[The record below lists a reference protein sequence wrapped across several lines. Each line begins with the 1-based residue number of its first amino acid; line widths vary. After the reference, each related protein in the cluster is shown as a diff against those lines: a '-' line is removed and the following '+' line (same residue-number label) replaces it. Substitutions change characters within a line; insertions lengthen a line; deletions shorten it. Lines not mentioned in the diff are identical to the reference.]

1 MPHNVL
7 VSKIRCNNPNKKNA
21 AIHNKNHFL
30 YIGTREGT
38 DLTPLKYEN
47 TDKFEKEMAS
57 SEDYARYI
65 AKRPHSHGLF
75 GNIPLDDIND
85 FSKNI
90 YEISKQ
96 KRNIYRGIV
105 SLDSRDAE
113 ELGYYDKSKWES
125 YIRSVIPDVAK
136 EFGIGVDKLE
146 WAAAYHAEIDHP
158 HVHYMFWSSERRVNS
173 PFIHPS
179 KQNTCREILS
189 GKMFEEERGN
199 EVINK
204 EIAKKYIKEF
214 GKELMK
220 DEISKISSMTPGII
234 HNTTFPHKISS
245 NHLYKTTE
253 EIIKLTTMFQ
263 GGSFKYKYMRPEIK
277 EQISKIVDLI
287 FENKSVREEY
297 EKYLSSID
305 KISMT
310 YSPSE
315 AKQKRAVSRNN
326 AINDLRKDL
335 SNIVLKNTKD
345 LLITHKNF
353 AKFAED
359 ILEEHIKNLENDDQ
373 LELTDK
379 VQVDDSAFTLIDN
392 NSSLDLANLG
402 IDQLE
407 DIESFSPSLL
417 SDEEEGSNDNTY
429 SFDDTG
435 SVYSGEEN
443 YYIKWDKTY
452 KSALNEL
459 YNTHDYEKV
468 IELLNSSASKGNVL
482 AINDLGKVCQRG
494 LGCIANEKL
503 AELYYS
509 NAFQGF
515 NILYKVG
522 EKPSMKEYL
531 AYRIGKMFNTGH
543 GTDENIEMAEKW
555 FKTADNNKYAQ
566 YSLAKIYM
574 DKDIANGQPSHSY
587 EIINLLK
594 SASEKS
600 AYASYELGNIYRKG
614 YFTDIDSKKSYHH
627 YKAAINKFNEMLKLS
642 SDDTLMYR
650 VGKMYEL
657 GLGTE
662 IDLPKATKL
671 FQEAGKLKNRYALYS
686 LAKIYLASDDPKLH
700 EKSIQILNDLYKERP
715 DDDMVLYSLGK
726 IYLDT
731 KTDFHD
737 INKAKEFLEK
747 SSKVG
752 NQFAQY
758 HLGKIYSSPDLVEP
772 DYSLA
777 FSYLKAS
784 AAQGNDFAMYQ
795 LAILYKNSDL
805 EFYDIGKTIDYF
817 IDSAELGNQFA
828 QYQLGKI
835 YSKPEFERLDY
846 PLAISYLEASAVQ
859 GNDFA
864 MYQLGRIYSDKE
876 LPFYNIDKA
885 MSFFLEA
892 SNHNNSFAQLQL
904 GIMYLWGKGVKSNS
918 DLGKQY
924 LLQAINNGNE
934 FAKQILDSYETYRIQ
949 SVMNVS
955 YKIFNNFFDA
965 ISNQN
970 DRASTIVADRYY
982 RNLSKKAII
991 EEQLKNPHKHS
1002 NSHESEK

>member
-1 MPHNVL
+1 LP
-7 VSKIRCNNPNKKNA
+7 
-21 AIHNKNHFL
+21 
-30 YIGTREGT
+30 
-38 DLTPLKYEN
+38 
-47 TDKFEKEMAS
+47 
-57 SEDYARYI
+57 
-65 AKRPHSHGLF
+65 
-75 GNIPLDDIND
+75 
-85 FSKNI
+85 
-90 YEISKQ
+90 
-96 KRNIYRGIV
+96 
-105 SLDSRDAE
+105 
-113 ELGYYDKSKWES
+113 
-125 YIRSVIPDVAK
+125 
-136 EFGIGVDKLE
+136 
-146 WAAAYHAEIDHP
+146 
-158 HVHYMFWSSERRVNS
+158 
-173 PFIHPS
+173 
-179 KQNTCREILS
+179 REILS

-220 DEISKISSMTPGII
+220 DEISIISSMTPGII
-234 HNTTFPHKISS
+234 HNTTITHKIP
-245 NHLYKTTE
+245 NYHLSKTTE
-253 EIIKLTTMFQ
+253 EMIKLITMLPQ
-263 GGSFKYKYMRPEIK
+263 GGSFKNKYMPPEVK
-277 EQISKIVDLI
+277 KQISKIVDLI
-287 FENKSVREEY
+287 LENKSVHGEY

-326 AINDLRKDL
+326 AINDLRKNL
-335 SNIVLKNTKD
+335 SNIVLKNTKN

-353 AKFAED
+353 TKFAEV
-359 ILEEHIKNLENDDQ
+359 ILEEHIKNLVNDDQ
-373 LELTDK
+373 LEFTDK

-392 NSSLDLANLG
+392 NSSLDLDNLG

-407 DIESFSPSLL
+407 DIESFPPSLL
-417 SDEEEGSNDNTY
+417 SDEEAGSNDNTY

-435 SVYSGEEN
+435 SVYSGEEK
-443 YYIKWDKTY
+443 YYIKWDKIY

-459 YNTHDYEKV
+459 YNTHDYEKA

-482 AINDLGKVCQRG
+482 AIHDLGKVCQRG

-509 NAFQGF
+509 KAFQGF
-515 NILYKVG
+515 NILYKVD

-600 AYASYELGNIYRKG
+600 AYASYELGNIYRKS

-627 YKAAINKFNEMLKLS
+627 YNAAINKFNEMLKLS

-700 EKSIQILNDLYKERP
+700 EKSIQILNDLYKKRP

-752 NQFAQY
+752 NQFARER
-758 HLGKIYSSPDLVEP
+758 KISCVRRV
-772 DYSLA
+772 
-777 FSYLKAS
+777 
-784 AAQGNDFAMYQ
+784 N
-795 LAILYKNSDL
+795 ICL
-805 EFYDIGKTIDYF
+805 E
-817 IDSAELGNQFA
+817 LN
-828 QYQLGKI
+828 
-835 YSKPEFERLDY
+835 
-846 PLAISYLEASAVQ
+846 
-859 GNDFA
+859 
-864 MYQLGRIYSDKE
+864 
-876 LPFYNIDKA
+876 
-885 MSFFLEA
+885 
-892 SNHNNSFAQLQL
+892 
-904 GIMYLWGKGVKSNS
+904 
-918 DLGKQY
+918 
-924 LLQAINNGNE
+924 
-934 FAKQILDSYETYRIQ
+934 
-949 SVMNVS
+949 
-955 YKIFNNFFDA
+955 
-965 ISNQN
+965 
-970 DRASTIVADRYY
+970 
-982 RNLSKKAII
+982 
-991 EEQLKNPHKHS
+991 
-1002 NSHESEK
+1002 